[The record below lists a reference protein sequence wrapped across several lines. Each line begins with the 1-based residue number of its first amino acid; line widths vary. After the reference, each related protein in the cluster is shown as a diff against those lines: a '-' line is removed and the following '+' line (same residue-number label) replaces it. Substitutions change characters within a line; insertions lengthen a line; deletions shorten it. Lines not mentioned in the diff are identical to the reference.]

1 MTRAAPQDRE
11 RLADFIAARID
22 ALDLRGG
29 LAACQ
34 TLNTAYPAY
43 AHGWYLA
50 SFLMRKVGNHAD
62 ALRAIDR
69 AIELEPSDRHRLH
82 RARVLLE
89 GGDPAAART
98 AIAMLADRR
107 FDDTMLL
114 DDHGDLLYQL
124 GDHRAALAQ
133 YSRAVELSPLDARQH
148 LNRAAMLR
156 YLGDIEGAEA
166 EFNAVIDLAP
176 QEYEAYYTR
185 AHLRRQTREH
195 NHIEQIKAILAATSA
210 TVGRVQL
217 CCALAKE
224 LEDVGEF
231 DAAFACLK
239 QGADLKRQHM
249 QYDVSTDVAIMGEIG
264 KVYRGDV
271 LNQPA
276 LSDQGG
282 EAIFVIG
289 LPRTGTTLVERILA
303 SHSGVRS
310 SGELN
315 VFSLELVRM
324 VRDSPGGAPASRL
337 EFVARTASLDF
348 RALGETYLKN
358 TLPFRDPERRFID
371 KLPFNYLYA
380 GLIHRALPRAKIV
393 SLERHPMDSC
403 YSMYTQLFRD
413 AYPFSYDLDDLGRYY
428 IAYRELMDHWRRVMP
443 GVIHI
448 VRYEDL
454 VADLGG
460 EARRLLEYCGLTW
473 EEGCL
478 RFHENP
484 EASTTASA
492 LQVRQPIYSHSVGR
506 WRKFARQLEPLR
518 ARLAAA
524 GIETD

>member
-1 MTRAAPQDRE
+1 MTRAVPQDRE
-11 RLADFIAARID
+11 RLAEFISARID

-34 TLNTAYPAY
+34 TLNRAHPDY

-50 SFLMRKVGNHAD
+50 SFLMRKAGNHAD

-82 RARVLLE
+82 KVRVLLK
-89 GGDPAAART
+89 GGEVAAART
-98 AIAMLADRR
+98 AIAMLAGRR
-107 FDDTMLL
+107 FNDPMLL
-114 DDHGDLLYQL
+114 DDYGDLLHQL

-133 YSRAVELSPLDARQH
+133 YSRAVELSPGDSRQH

-166 EFNAVIDLAP
+166 EFNAVIELAP

-195 NHIEQIKAILAATSA
+195 NHIDQIKAILPATSA

-217 CCALAKE
+217 CYALAKE

-231 DAAFACLK
+231 EAAFACLK
-239 QGADLKRQHM
+239 EGADLKRQHM

-271 LNQPA
+271 LGRPA
-276 LSDQGG
+276 TSDQGG

-315 VFSLELVRM
+315 IFSLELVRM
-324 VRDSPGGAPASRL
+324 VRDTPGGPPASRL
-337 EFVARTASLDF
+337 EFVARSALLDF
-348 RALGETYLKN
+348 RALGETYLN
-358 TLPFRDPERRFID
+358 STLPFRDPERRFID

-393 SLERHPMDSC
+393 SLERYPMDSC

-428 IAYRELMDHWRRVMP
+428 LAYRELMDHWHRVMP
-443 GVIHI
+443 GVIHN

-454 VADLGG
+454 VTNLEG
-460 EARRLLEYCGLTW
+460 EARSLLEYCGLSW

-492 LQVRQPIYSHSVGR
+492 LQVREPIYSRAIGR
-506 WRKFARQLEPLR
+506 WRNCARQLEPLR
-518 ARLAAA
+518 LRLAAA
-524 GIETD
+524 GIDTD